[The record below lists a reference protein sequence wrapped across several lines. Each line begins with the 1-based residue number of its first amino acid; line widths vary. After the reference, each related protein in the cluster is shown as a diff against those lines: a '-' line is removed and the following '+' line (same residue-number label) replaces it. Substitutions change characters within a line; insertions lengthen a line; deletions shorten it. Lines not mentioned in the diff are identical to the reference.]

1 MTALVFLVA
10 LNLRPAVTALG
21 PLLPQIGVEEG
32 LDKGAQGLLGAVP
45 VMAFALVSPLVHR
58 ASRRLGPERVV
69 LAALLVLV
77 AGTLVRSWAGG
88 AGLWIGTVVVGVS
101 IAVGNVLVPALVK
114 RDYPEKVSWA
124 TSIYS
129 TCITVGSAL
138 AAATAVPLAGVW
150 GWRGSLAFWAV
161 PALVTAVLWVP
172 RVRASA
178 PIPAP
183 AASTAGVLD
192 GAGGRAPSVWR
203 RPSAWLVTV
212 FMGLQS
218 TCFYTMVTWLPTIL
232 IAGGASP
239 ETAGVHMFVF
249 QLVGIPAGLALPLLM
264 RRPDTQ
270 VGAAVASSVPM
281 LVGVLGLL
289 VLPASGA
296 LWSAVAGVGAGA
308 SLVMAMT
315 LIGLR
320 SRTHQETTRL
330 SGMAQS
336 VGYLL
341 AAGGPVLVGRLAQTS
356 GGWTVPLGALASV
369 AALQVVV
376 AVLAGRVPGT
386 RRLRPHLPDEGVVT
400 GSSLEDVPDEDVP
413 DEDLT
418 AEDLS
423 DGHLPG
429 DGPGDED

>member
-1 MTALVFLVA
+1 MDDRTRATRGGRFTPAALMTALVFLVA

-114 RDYPEKVSWA
+114 RDYADKVSWA

-183 AASTAGVLD
+183 APSTAGAVR
-192 GAGGRAPSVWR
+192 GGRRSPSVWR
-203 RPSAWLVTV
+203 RPSAWMVTV

-232 IAGGASP
+232 IAGGATP

-264 RRPDTQ
+264 RRPDSQ

-320 SRTHQETTRL
+320 SRTHQETTQL

-356 GGWTVPLGALASV
+356 GGWTVPLVALAVV

-376 AVLAGRVPGT
+376 AVLAGRVPGAG
-386 RRLRPHLPDEGVVT
+386 RLRPHLPDEGVVT
-400 GSSLEDVPDEDVP
+400 GSSLEDGPEED
-413 DEDLT
+413 
-418 AEDLS
+418 
-423 DGHLPG
+423 
-429 DGPGDED
+429 